1 MGAASLR
8 AWPTPHRRHTDAT
21 QTPHWAQPARRHIRK
36 GRPPLVKICC
46 IASDPGAISDAVV
59 AQVTTVMREQTV
71 RTVLLTSGTGAES
84 IAAQQ
89 QAAGASTLKLADHA
103 SPADLRQRQQGCP
116 GVELV
121 RGIHVT
127 GEASVAAA
135 LTVAPWV
142 DAVLLDSGNP
152 ALAVKEL
159 GGTGRAHDWALSRRL
174 REAIHPLPLWLA
186 GGLRLHN
193 VAEAIAAVQPHGVDL
208 CTGVRVRA
216 AVREAGACDLFGGL
230 SQQVRRTVLGGGNHP
245 GARPHQWPDGSRRW
259 SPSFESS
266 GWCCA

>member
-1 MGAASLR
+1 
-8 AWPTPHRRHTDAT
+8 
-21 QTPHWAQPARRHIRK
+21 
-36 GRPPLVKICC
+36 
-46 IASDPGAISDAVV
+46 
-59 AQVTTVMREQTV
+59 MREQTV
-71 RTVLLTSGTGAES
+71 CTVLLTSGTSAES

-127 GEASVAAA
+127 GEASVADA

-152 ALAVKEL
+152 AQAVKEL

-174 REAIHPLPLWLA
+174 REAIHPLPLPLWLA
-186 GGLRLHN
+186 GGLCLHN

-208 CTGVRVRA
+208 CTGVRCGRPCARQARA
-216 AVREAGACDLFGGL
+216 ISSVDCRSRSSARCLVVAITQAPDRISGPTDLGAGLHRSSQAVGAALERGL
-230 SQQVRRTVLGGGNHP
+230 RAHG
-245 GARPHQWPDGSRRW
+245 
-259 SPSFESS
+259 
-266 GWCCA
+266 